1 MKNKSLK
8 WQIAISSISA
18 ILFVGHLIWPTV
30 KLDTPALFLLMLCF
44 LPWLGSIFKS
54 VELPGGTKLEYC
66 QRLLQATKKVEDSG
80 LLEDSGTQKSSLI
93 QKRDPIYRT
102 LIEQDPNLA
111 LAGLRID
118 IERKLRTIVGI
129 RNPDDSL
136 KNLSQVVDIV
146 GALGLFTKVQ
156 TQAMHG
162 ILKRLNIAVHG
173 GRVPS
178 EEAAEVVQMGSRLL
192 DSLDKRIEKQ
202 EQGVK
207 AHE

>member
-1 MKNKSLK
+1 MKSKTLK
-8 WQIAISSISA
+8 WQIAISSVSA
-18 ILFVGHLIWPTV
+18 ALFVGHLIWPTI
-30 KLDTPALFLLMLCF
+30 KLDTPALFLLALCF
-44 LPWLGSIFKS
+44 LPWLGAIFES
-54 VELPGGTKLEYC
+54 VELPGGTKLGYRK
-66 QRLLQATKKVEDSG
+66 RLLQATRKVEDSG
-80 LLEDSGTQKSSLI
+80 LLEDSGAQKSSLI
-93 QKRDPIYRT
+93 QKRDPIYWT

-118 IERKLRTIVGI
+118 IERKLRSIVGI
-129 RNPDDSL
+129 SNPDDSL

-146 GALGLFTKVQ
+146 GTLGLFTKVQ

-162 ILKRLNIAVHG
+162 ILKCLNIAVHG

-192 DSLDKRIEKQ
+192 DSLDKKLGKQ
-202 EQGVK
+202 EQRVK